1 MKYAQLSPKWK
12 KVAKHMI
19 VKYVQDGY
27 DAIVKEHRELGENIP
42 FEKVTN
48 KWSEVQ
54 DILDLDAEFEIERN
68 VCTDK
73 LELIRT

>member
-1 MKYAQLSPKWK
+1 MKYAQLSQKWRK
-12 KVAKHMI
+12 IAERMI

-48 KWSEVQ
+48 KWPEVQ
-54 DILDLDAEFEIERN
+54 YILDLDAEFEIERN
-68 VCTDK
+68 VCTGK
-73 LELIRT
+73 LELIRI